1 MQNSFVHKDFTVSMS
16 AVRNDVD
23 PERVRFDVT
32 VAVEDISTGQFLLN
46 ETRPTEALEPW
57 IKNKSPRSAR

>member
-1 MQNSFVHKDFTVSMS
+1 MQNSFVHKGFTVLMN

-32 VAVEDISTGQFLLN
+32 VAIEDISTKQFFS
-46 ETRPTEALEPW
+46 TKPARRKRS
-57 IKNKSPRSAR
+57 IRNK